1 MTSLAQNEPQKAN
14 IVARYKGVPVLT
26 TAMLAD
32 FYGTDQGNIR
42 KNHSNNIDRFIEG
55 KHFFK
60 ISGQELKDFA
70 SSLKLFTNE
79 LPPSQRGEQ
88 DLLTSVDGDQSL
100 LVNIIHAQISNK
112 VRVLI
117 LWTERGAAR
126 HAKMLDTN
134 QAWDIF
140 EQLEDCYFAVQAVV
154 KQHIKTTKKERVP
167 LKDAVNMLVG
177 KAKFLNYS
185 DAYKLVHQRFNVEH
199 IEEIPLDQL
208 DDAVEYVHGLI
219 LTFDKVQ
226 QHSPV
231 DVNAIQNCHGV
242 LQYRLIEY
250 HEQLEKEVKRLGG
263 KMPEHPTFNAEQVAQ
278 ALMSQILQGK
288 QMAVKLHYQGGFAID
303 LVPDNAVMID
313 AKNIPELV
321 SRTDMVSKEQL
332 PLIMQNAMDRLV
344 K

>member
-1 MTSLAQNEPQKAN
+1 MTSLAQINPKESS
-14 IVARYKGVPVLT
+14 IVARYKGIPVLT
-26 TAMLAD
+26 TDMLAD
-32 FYGTDQGNIR
+32 FYDTTPVRIR
-42 KNHSNNIDRFIEG
+42 QNHHENKTRFTEG
-55 KHFFK
+55 KHYFK
-60 ISGQELKDFA
+60 ITGQELKDFA
-70 SSLKLFTNE
+70 SSLKLLTNN
-79 LPPSQRGEQ
+79 LAPSQRGEQ
-88 DLLTSVDGDQSL
+88 DLLSSVEGNQSL
-100 LVNIIHAQISNK
+100 LVNIAHAQISNK

-140 EQLEDCYFAVQAVV
+140 EQLEDCYFAVQEYV
-154 KQHIKTTKKERVP
+154 KQKTKTTPKDRENLRHAVSNLVSRV
-167 LKDAVNMLVG
+167 KIN
-177 KAKFLNYS
+177 FS
-185 DAYKLVHQRFNVEH
+185 DAYIMVQQRFNVEH
-199 IEEIPLDQL
+199 IEEIPLDRL

-288 QMAVKLHYQGGFAID
+288 QMTVKLHYQGGFAID

-313 AKNIPELV
+313 VKTIPELV
-321 SRTDMVSKEQL
+321 SRSDMVPKEQL